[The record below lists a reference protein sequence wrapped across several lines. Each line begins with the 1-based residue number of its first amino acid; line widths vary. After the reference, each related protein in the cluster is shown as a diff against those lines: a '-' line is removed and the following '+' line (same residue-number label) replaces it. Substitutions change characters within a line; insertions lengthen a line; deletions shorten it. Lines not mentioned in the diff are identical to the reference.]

1 MIYIWANLLGNL
13 MGYPYKNYLLEI
25 EDYNVINIGYYNYRP
40 RNNQV
45 RN

>member
-1 MIYIWANLLGNL
+1 M
-13 MGYPYKNYLLEI
+13 LEI

-45 RN
+45 RNWLNKLLKLA